1 MFRVKEFE
9 IVKIGV
15 EEGVDL
21 GFGIKDSLLPN
32 VVLEGGNYFNRS
44 MSCKWTTLLVDST

>member
-1 MFRVKEFE
+1 MDFTIRGFIMLAIANQAKEFE
-9 IVKIGV
+9 IIKIRV

-32 VVLEGGNYFNRS
+32 V
-44 MSCKWTTLLVDST
+44 LL